1 MIEQIFLV
9 CGLFA
14 IVIITISYIIGNL
27 IEILFMRIKYG
38 IDKKHNNNIST
49 NIKPSISI
57 SYNGDNIVDDKRDET
72 EKRRKGLVRLIRK
85 IFFRRKK

>member
-27 IEILFMRIKYG
+27 IEIAFMRIKYG
-38 IDKKHNNNIST
+38 MDKKRNNNLTT

-57 SYNGDNIVDDKRDET
+57 SYNSDNNIGDKRHET

-85 IFFRRKK
+85 TFFRRKK

>member
-14 IVIITISYIIGNL
+14 IVLVTISYIIGNI
-27 IEILFMRIKYG
+27 IEIIFMRIKYG
-38 IDKKHNNNIST
+38 IDKKRNNIST

-57 SYNGDNIVDDKRDET
+57 SYNGDNIVDDKRIET

>member
-14 IVIITISYIIGNL
+14 IVLITISYIIGNI
-27 IEILFMRIKYG
+27 IEIIFMRIKYG
-38 IDKKHNNNIST
+38 IDKKRNN

-57 SYNGDNIVDDKRDET
+57 SYNGDNIVDDKRIERK
-72 EKRRKGLVRLIRK
+72 KRRKGLVRLIRK

>member
-14 IVIITISYIIGNL
+14 IVLITISYIIGNL

-38 IDKKHNNNIST
+38 IDKKRNNNIST

-57 SYNGDNIVDDKRDET
+57 SYNGDNIVMIKESKQRNA
-72 EKRRKGLVRLIRK
+72 EKDLSD
-85 IFFRRKK
+85 

>member
-27 IEILFMRIKYG
+27 IEIVFMRVKYG
-38 IDKKHNNNIST
+38 MDKKRNNNIST

-57 SYNGDNIVDDKRDET
+57 SYNGDNNISNKGYET
-72 EKRRKGLVRLIRK
+72 EKRRKRLVRLIHK
-85 IFFRRKK
+85 IFKGGKK

>member
-38 IDKKHNNNIST
+38 IDKKRNS

-85 IFFRRKK
+85 IFRRKK

>member
-1 MIEQIFLV
+1 MIEQIFIA

-14 IVIITISYIIGNL
+14 IIIIIISYIIGNL

-38 IDKKHNNNIST
+38 IDKKRNNNIAA

-57 SYNGDNIVDDKRDET
+57 SYNGVNDVDDKRNET
-72 EKRRKGLVRLIRK
+72 EKRRKRLVRLIRK

>member
-38 IDKKHNNNIST
+38 IDKKHNNNI
-49 NIKPSISI
+49 KPSISI

-72 EKRRKGLVRLIRK
+72 EKRRKRLVRLIRK
-85 IFFRRKK
+85 IFRRKK